1 MNFRARREGVQIEG
15 ESNLNSE
22 NESGIHVFYS
32 FLTIQIEGEL
42 NLNVKSQKS
51 FHAVAGTDIYV
62 NIWERESPFKI
73 GVDVYYK
80 YLWDVNPYEI
90 DNVRTRYFAEN
101 NAVAYAYGLDF
112 NMNGQFVKGIESYFK
127 FGLMS
132 TKEDILNDQFTEYF
146 NSDKEK
152 IIFGYTF
159 NDSIVDSTVTYPGY
173 VPRPTEQFFTF
184 GALIQ
189 DQMPKFE
196 SFTVQLGL
204 QFGSALPYGPPDRD
218 RYKDTLRL
226 KSYFRTDI
234 GFSYDFLY
242 KKRNKLSTKENFF
255 TKNLNDAILSF
266 EVFNLLG
273 INNVLS
279 KQWIQDV
286 NGLYYA
292 VPNNLTARRFNLK
305 LILRM

>member
-1 MNFRARREGVQIEG
+1 
-15 ESNLNSE
+15 
-22 NESGIHVFYS
+22 
-32 FLTIQIEGEL
+32 
-42 NLNVKSQKS
+42 
-51 FHAVAGTDIYV
+51 
-62 NIWERESPFKI
+62 
-73 GVDVYYK
+73 
-80 YLWDVNPYEI
+80 
-90 DNVRTRYFAEN
+90 
-101 NAVAYAYGLDF
+101 
-112 NMNGQFVKGIESYFK
+112 MNGQFVKGIESYFK

-146 NSDKEK
+146 NSDNEK

-189 DQMPKFE
+189 DQMPNFE
-196 SFTVQLGL
+196 SFSVQLGL

-255 TKNLNDAILSF
+255 TKNFDDAILSF

>member
-1 MNFRARREGVQIEG
+1 MRSKGELTRRDVRMRLATGLYYQPPFYREFRT
-15 ESNLNSE
+15 
-22 NESGIHVFYS
+22 F
-32 FLTIQIEGEL
+32 EGEL

-146 NSDKEK
+146 NSDNEK

-189 DQMPKFE
+189 DQMPNFE
-196 SFTVQLGL
+196 SFSVQLGL

-255 TKNLNDAILSF
+255 TKNFDDAILSF